1 MYYREENFP
10 ENEVHRL
17 DNYPLHTWEWTLNA
31 KHATFTFSSEAKLD
45 GKVGWYGFQK
55 YKLSTE

>member
-45 GKVGWYGFQK
+45 GKVG
-55 YKLSTE
+55 